1 MINKDDFKKYLALR
15 IQRECRDLGI
25 TDTNAYVLSIGD
37 DQKAKM
43 AAEIVGYMR
52 QSAEFAS
59 LVRG

>member
-52 QSAEFAS
+52 QSAELAS

>member
-43 AAEIVGYMR
+43 AAEIVGYMQ
-52 QSAEFAS
+52 QSA
-59 LVRG
+59 